1 MTANGKA
8 VSHDAALMEYAITK
22 DRAEFVTSHGLK
34 SNPVLMFNLEAS
46 EIIAEFRQHQQNYQ
60 NHTRGR
66 PLDNNILR
74 FELCP
79 TAEETLGWTRNDHAE
94 LVQEFISI
102 LDSLTNANT
111 KKGTFSTPRTTVGNT
126 QWVAMLH
133 HDGANGCDHIHLL
146 CNRIDRDGNTICDS
160 YLQAKAEMAANIL
173 NERRHWKQSMDI
185 GKEHRTKLRTI
196 CMDTLREMPRWDWD
210 DYFHRLEQK
219 GFEHFCRR
227 ESTGN
232 KIRGYCLYWGNSSI
246 PASEIDRGLTW
257 GKIEGTWK
265 RLHPELDQQKVGQA
279 NGKVKKP
286 ISTVGSNGNKAHGFV
301 TTIPT
306 HRPEMVHYDFAS
318 VLPSFRNKNNGTI
331 LSFDKHLDNILQ
343 KEIFLP
349 DPNDYKNEEV
359 DYVAPDRKDIAYVAV
374 ALFFGYVDA
383 ATSIAESHGG
393 GGGDTSGWGKDKKDD
408 YEEWMR
414 RCARKASQ
422 LCAPRHHPRI
432 RRGGWHR

>member
-8 VSHDAALMEYAITK
+8 VSHEAALMEYAITK
-22 DRAEFVTSHGLK
+22 DRAEFVTSNGLK
-34 SNPVLMFNLEAS
+34 ADPVLMFNLEAS
-46 EIIAEFRQHQQNYQ
+46 EILAEFRQHRINYER
-60 NHTRGR
+60 HSRGR
-66 PLDNNILR
+66 SLGNNILR

-79 TAEETLGWTRNDHAE
+79 TAEETQGWTRKDYADFIR
-94 LVQEFISI
+94 EFISI
-102 LDSLTNANT
+102 LDGITNATT
-111 KKGTFSTPRTTVGNT
+111 KKGTFVTPHTTVANT
-126 QWVAMLH
+126 QWVAILH

-146 CNRIDRDGNTICDS
+146 GNRIDRDGNTICDS
-160 YLQAKAEMAANIL
+160 FLQAKAEMAANII
-173 NERRHWKQSMDI
+173 NERRGWKQSMEI
-185 GKEHRTKLRTI
+185 GKEHRAKLKVI
-196 CMDTLREMPRWDWD
+196 CMETLREMPRWDWD
-210 DYFHRLEQK
+210 DYFHRLETK

-227 ESTGN
+227 DSESN
-232 KIRGYCLYWGNSSI
+232 KVRGYCLFWGNSSI

-265 RLHPELDQQKVGQA
+265 RLHPELDQQKIGQA
-279 NGKVKKP
+279 NGKEKKP
-286 ISTVGSNGNKAHGFV
+286 IGIVGPNGNNSHGFV

-306 HRPEMVHYDFAS
+306 HRPEMVQYDFAS
-318 VLPSFRNKNNGTI
+318 ILPSFRNKLNGTI
-331 LSFDKHLDNILQ
+331 LSFDKTLDAILQ

-349 DPNDYKNEEV
+349 DPNNYKNEEV
-359 DYVAPDRKDIAYVAV
+359 DYVAPDRKNIAYVAV

-414 RCARKASQ
+414 RCARMASK